1 MTPCWPL
8 IAGLDT
14 SFRMKIRVSS
24 LDEIYDAPY
33 DTLVDVRS
41 PAEFADDHIPG
52 AVSLPVLSNDE
63 RARVGVIYTQV
74 SPFNARKV
82 GAALVARNAAR
93 HIEDAMG
100 DRDGSWRPLVYC
112 WRGGQRSGAFA
123 SILSQIGWRAGT
135 LVGGYRAYRRLVVA
149 MLRDSP
155 LPHRL
160 VLLDGNTGTAKT
172 EILGRLAVRGLQ
184 TLDLEA
190 LAAHRGSLLGA
201 VNEPQPSQKTFESA
215 LAQKLSGL
223 DPERPVVA
231 EAESS
236 RVGNLQLPSSLW
248 RAMREADRIE
258 LTAPL
263 DVRARYLARTYSE
276 LTGNRSVLR
285 RTLAKFAKFQG
296 HARVKAWQELAGAGA
311 FETLAG
317 ELMRWHYDIRY
328 GKSRMVRK
336 VALCGKVVF
345 DDLTDVELDRAA
357 DRICAIVSRYDR
369 RTSMNGGPSTIPPIP
384 AAG

>member
-1 MTPCWPL
+1 MTL
-8 IAGLDT
+8 GI
-14 SFRMKIRVSS
+14 SS
-24 LDEIYDAPY
+24 LDEIYCAPY
-33 DTLVDVRS
+33 DSVIDVRS
-41 PAEFADDHIPG
+41 PAEFVDDHIPG
-52 AVSLPVLSNDE
+52 AMSLPVLSNDE

-74 SPFNARKV
+74 SPFSARKV
-82 GAALVARNAAR
+82 GAALIARNAAR
-93 HIEDAMG
+93 HIESALG

-112 WRGGQRSGAFA
+112 WRGGQRSESFA

-172 EILGRLAVRGLQ
+172 EILGRLTARGVQ

-201 VNEPQPSQKTFESA
+201 VNEPQPSQKTFESS
-215 LAQKLSGL
+215 LARELIGL

-248 RAMREADRIE
+248 RAMREADRIR
-258 LTAPL
+258 LSAPF
-263 DVRARYLARTYSE
+263 DARARYLARAYSE
-276 LTGNRSVLR
+276 LTGNRSALR
-285 RTLAKFAKFQG
+285 RALEKFAKFQG
-296 HARVKAWQELAGAGA
+296 HARVKAWQELADAGA

-317 ELMRWHYDIRY
+317 ELMRRHYDLRY
-328 GKSRMVRK
+328 GKSRIAREA
-336 VALCGKVVF
+336 ALCGEVVS
-345 DDLTDVELDRAA
+345 DDLTEPELDRAA
-357 DRICAIVSRYDR
+357 DRICAILSRYDP
-369 RTSMNGGPSTIPPIP
+369 RTSMNGGPSTSQPIP

>member
-1 MTPCWPL
+1 LFHMTFT
-8 IAGLDT
+8 IA
-14 SFRMKIRVSS
+14 S
-24 LDEIYDAPY
+24 LDDIYDAPY
-33 DTLVDVRS
+33 DSVVDVRS
-41 PAEFADDHIPG
+41 PAEFAEDHIPG
-52 AVSLPVLSNDE
+52 AMSLPVLSDDE

-74 SPFNARKV
+74 SPFDARKV

-93 HIEDAMG
+93 HIENALG
-100 DRDGSWRPLVYC
+100 DRDGSWCPLVYC
-112 WRGGQRSGAFA
+112 WRGGQRSGALA
-123 SILSQIGWRAGT
+123 SVLSQIGWRAGT
-135 LVGGYRAYRRLVVA
+135 LVGGYRTYRRLVVA
-149 MLRDSP
+149 MLRHSP

-172 EILGRLAVRGLQ
+172 EILGRLAARGVQ

-215 LAQKLSGL
+215 LARKLSGL
-223 DPERPVVA
+223 DPGRPVVA

-276 LTGNRSVLR
+276 LTENRSMLR
-285 RTLAKFAKFQG
+285 CTLAKFVKFQG

-317 ELMRWHYDIRY
+317 ELIRWHYDIRY

-336 VALCGKVVF
+336 VAVCGEVVF
-345 DDLTDVELDRAA
+345 DDLTDAELDRAA
-357 DRICAIVSRYDR
+357 DRICAIVSCYDR
-369 RTSMNGGPSTIPPIP
+369 RTSMKGGPSTIQPIP